1 MKPLNLPMSFLGAS
15 KRFGALS
22 LPVTAI
28 ELDHAVR
35 SGAELRSL
43 SPGMVPLYEEHIAR
57 LEANVRLNDWQAM
70 DEVEKALIIAARRI
84 RIALENL
91 QAEAQIKASKVK
103 GAKR

>member
-1 MKPLNLPMSFLGAS
+1 M
-15 KRFGALS
+15 
-22 LPVTAI
+22 PVTSV

-43 SPGMVPLYEEHIAR
+43 APGMVPLYEEHTAR
-57 LEANVRLNDWQAM
+57 LEAGLRLNDWQEM
-70 DEVEKALIIAARRI
+70 DEIEKALIIAARRI

-91 QAEAQIKASKVK
+91 QAEAQIKAAKVK